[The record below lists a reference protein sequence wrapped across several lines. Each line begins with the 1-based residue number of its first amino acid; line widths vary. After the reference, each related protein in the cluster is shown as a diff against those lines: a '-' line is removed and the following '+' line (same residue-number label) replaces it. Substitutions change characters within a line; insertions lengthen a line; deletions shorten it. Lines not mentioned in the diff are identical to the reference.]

1 MKHLIDYIEEC
12 GEGCSTPGNTM
23 GMGNPMPPTEE
34 APGSEP
40 LCGKC
45 KKEKKKKKVT
55 ESILDTDDSEK
66 NLDANI
72 IMSWLKKMAGDA
84 QVEKCIT
91 LNDDLSISIKSRLG
105 IYLEEPIPD
114 YIRIKEID
122 GRGILEMETDRSI
135 QDLII
140 PADFLPKE
148 FDTLSIRHFN
158 KGAVIFKS
166 RNLKLERFIAYG
178 DVASIEFPSIFKC
191 GDLDLSTCD
200 QLADVKNISAVKQ
213 ANFPASMGANLI
225 KKYMKFKGTIK
236 MNGFGPY

>member
-12 GEGCSTPGNTM
+12 SEGCSTPGNTM
-23 GMGNPMPPTEE
+23 GMGNPMLPTEE

-55 ESILDTDDSEK
+55 ESILDTDDGEK
-66 NLDANI
+66 NLDTKI
-72 IMSWLKKMAGDA
+72 IMSWFKKMAGDA
-84 QVEKCIT
+84 QAEQCIT

-122 GRGILEMETDRSI
+122 GRGILEIETDKGMD
-135 QDLII
+135 DLII

-148 FDTLSIRHFN
+148 FDTLTIRHLN

-166 RNLKLERFIAYG
+166 RNLKLERFTVYG
-178 DVASIEFPSIFKC
+178 DVTSIEFPSIFKC
-191 GDLDLSTCD
+191 DDLNLSSCD
-200 QLADVKNISAVKQ
+200 QLADVKNISMVKQ

-225 KKYMKFKGTIK
+225 RKYTKCKGAIK

>member
-72 IMSWLKKMAGDA
+72 IMSWLRKVAGDA
-84 QVEKCIT
+84 QAEKSIS
-91 LNDDLSISIKSRLG
+91 LNDDLSISVKGRLG
-105 IYLEEPIPD
+105 IDLEEPIPD

-122 GRGILEMETDRSI
+122 GRGILAIESNRGM

-140 PADFLPKE
+140 PENFLPKE
-148 FDTLSIRHFN
+148 FTELTIYHYN
-158 KGAVIFKS
+158 EGAVIFKS
-166 RNLKLERFIAYG
+166 RNLKLERFTANG
-178 DVASIEFPSIFKC
+178 DMARIEFPSIFKC
-191 GDLDLSTCD
+191 DDLNLSSCN

-213 ANFPASMGANLI
+213 ANFPTSMGANLI
-225 KKYMKFKGTIK
+225 KKYMKFKGQIK

>member
-55 ESILDTDDSEK
+55 ESILDTDNSEK

-72 IMSWLKKMAGDA
+72 IMSWLKKAAGDA
-84 QVEKCIT
+84 QVEKCIS
-91 LNDDLSISIKSRLG
+91 LNDDLSISIKSRLE
-105 IYLEEPIPD
+105 IDLEEPIPD

-122 GRGILEMETDRSI
+122 GRGILAIEADKNM

-140 PADFLPKE
+140 PENFLPKE
-148 FDTLSIRHFN
+148 FADLTIYHYN
-158 KGAVIFKS
+158 GAVIFKS
-166 RNLKLERFIAYG
+166 RNLKLERFTAYG
-178 DVASIEFPSIFKC
+178 DMTSIEFPSIFKC
-191 GDLDLSTCD
+191 DDLNLSSCEH
-200 QLADVKNISAVKQ
+200 LADVKNISVVKQ
-213 ANFPASMGANLI
+213 ANFPTSMGANLI
-225 KKYMKFKGTIK
+225 RKYMKFKGQIK

>member
-1 MKHLIDYIEEC
+1 MKRLIDYIEEC

-55 ESILDTDDSEK
+55 ESILDTDNSEK

-72 IMSWLKKMAGDA
+72 IMSWLKKAAGDA
-84 QVEKCIT
+84 QAEKCISI
-91 LNDDLSISIKSRLG
+91 NDDLSISIKGRLG
-105 IYLEEPIPD
+105 IDLEEPIPD

-122 GRGILEMETDRSI
+122 GRGILAIESDKNM

-148 FDTLSIRHFN
+148 LTDLTIYHYN
-158 KGAVIFKS
+158 GAVIFKS
-166 RNLKLERFIAYG
+166 RNLKLERFTAYG
-178 DVASIEFPSIFKC
+178 DMKSIEFPSIFKC
-191 GDLDLSTCD
+191 DDLNLSSCE
-200 QLADVKNISAVKQ
+200 QLVDVKNIGAVKQ
-213 ANFPASMGANLI
+213 ANFPTSMGANLI
-225 KKYMKFKGTIK
+225 RKYTKFKGSIK

>member
-12 GEGCSTPGNTM
+12 GEGCATPGNTM

-34 APGSEP
+34 AQGSEP

-55 ESILDTDDSEK
+55 ESILDTDNSEK

-72 IMSWLKKMAGDA
+72 IMSWIKKVAGDA
-84 QVEKCIT
+84 QAEKCIS

-105 IYLEEPIPD
+105 IDLEEPIPD

-122 GRGILEMETDRSI
+122 GRGILEIETNKDM

-148 FDTLSIRHFN
+148 ISTLTIHHFN

-166 RNLKLERFIAYG
+166 RNLKLERFTAYG
-178 DVASIEFPSIFKC
+178 EVTSIEFPSVFKC
-191 GDLDLSTCD
+191 DDLNLSSCE
-200 QLADVKNISAVKQ
+200 QLVDVKNISAVKQ
-213 ANFPASMGANLI
+213 ANFPTSMGANLI
-225 KKYMKFKGTIK
+225 RKYMKFKGEIK

>member
-12 GEGCSTPGNTM
+12 GEGCATPGNTM

-66 NLDANI
+66 NLDVNI
-72 IMSWLKKMAGDA
+72 IMSWLKKTAGDA
-84 QVEKCIT
+84 QLERCISI
-91 LNDDLSISIKSRLG
+91 NDDLSISIKGRLA
-105 IYLEEPIPD
+105 IDLEEPIPD

-122 GRGILEMETDRSI
+122 GRGILAIESDKSM

-148 FDTLSIRHFN
+148 LTNLTIYHYN
-158 KGAVIFKS
+158 GAVIFKS
-166 RNLKLERFIAYG
+166 RNLKLERFTAYG
-178 DVASIEFPSIFKC
+178 DMKSIEFPSIFKC
-191 GDLDLSTCD
+191 DDLNLSTCE
-200 QLADVKNISAVKQ
+200 QLVDVKNISAVKQ
-213 ANFPASMGANLI
+213 VNFPTFMGANLI
-225 KKYMKFKGTIK
+225 RKYTKFKGTIK

>member
-1 MKHLIDYIEEC
+1 MKRLIDYIEEC

-66 NLDANI
+66 NLDVNI
-72 IMSWLKKMAGDA
+72 IMSWLRKAAGDA
-84 QVEKCIT
+84 QAEKCISI
-91 LNDDLSISIKSRLG
+91 NDDLSISIKGRLG
-105 IYLEEPIPD
+105 IDLEEPIPD

-122 GRGILEMETDRSI
+122 GRGILAIESDKNM

-148 FDTLSIRHFN
+148 LTDLTIYHYN
-158 KGAVIFKS
+158 GAVIFKS
-166 RNLKLERFIAYG
+166 RNLKLERFTAYG
-178 DVASIEFPSIFKC
+178 DMKSIEFPSIFKC
-191 GDLDLSTCD
+191 DDLNLSSCE
-200 QLADVKNISAVKQ
+200 QLADVKNIGMVKQ
-213 ANFPASMGANLI
+213 ANFPSSMGANLI
-225 KKYMKFKGTIK
+225 RKYTKFKGTIK

>member
-1 MKHLIDYIEEC
+1 MKRLIDYIEEC

-66 NLDANI
+66 NLDVNI
-72 IMSWLKKMAGDA
+72 IMSWLRKVAGDA
-84 QVEKCIT
+84 QAEKCISI
-91 LNDDLSISIKSRLG
+91 NDDLSISIKSRLG
-105 IYLEEPIPD
+105 IDLEEPIPD
-114 YIRIKEID
+114 YIHIKEIG
-122 GRGILEMETDRSI
+122 GRGILAIESDKSM

-148 FDTLSIRHFN
+148 FTELTIYHYN
-158 KGAVIFKS
+158 GAVIFKS
-166 RNLKLERFIAYG
+166 RNLKLERFTAYG
-178 DVASIEFPSIFKC
+178 DMKSIEFPSIFKC
-191 GDLDLSTCD
+191 DDLNLSSCE
-200 QLADVKNISAVKQ
+200 QLVDVKNISAVKQ
-213 ANFPASMGANLI
+213 VNFPTSMGANLI
-225 KKYMKFKGTIK
+225 RKYTKFKGTIK

>member
-55 ESILDTDDSEK
+55 ESILDTDNSEK

-72 IMSWLKKMAGDA
+72 IMSWLKKAAGDA
-84 QVEKCIT
+84 QVEKCIS

-105 IYLEEPIPD
+105 IDLEEPIPD

-122 GRGILEMETDRSI
+122 GRGILAIEADKNM

-140 PADFLPKE
+140 PENFLPKE
-148 FDTLSIRHFN
+148 FADLTIYHYN
-158 KGAVIFKS
+158 GAVIFKS
-166 RNLKLERFIAYG
+166 RNLKLERFTAYG
-178 DVASIEFPSIFKC
+178 DMTSIEFPSIFKC
-191 GDLDLSTCD
+191 DDLNLSSCEH
-200 QLADVKNISAVKQ
+200 LADVKNISTVKQ
-213 ANFPASMGANLI
+213 ANFPTSMGANLI
-225 KKYMKFKGTIK
+225 RKYMKFKGQIK

>member
-1 MKHLIDYIEEC
+1 MKRLIDYIEEC

-66 NLDANI
+66 NLDVNI
-72 IMSWLKKMAGDA
+72 IMSWLKKAAGDA
-84 QVEKCIT
+84 QLERCISI
-91 LNDDLSISIKSRLG
+91 NDDLSISIKGRLG
-105 IYLEEPIPD
+105 IDLEEPIPD

-122 GRGILEMETDRSI
+122 GRGILAIESDKSM

-148 FDTLSIRHFN
+148 LTDLTIYHYN
-158 KGAVIFKS
+158 GAVIFKS
-166 RNLKLERFIAYG
+166 RNLKLERFTAYG
-178 DVASIEFPSIFKC
+178 DMKSIEFPSIFKC
-191 GDLDLSTCD
+191 DDLNLSSCE
-200 QLADVKNISAVKQ
+200 QLVDVKNIGMVKQ
-213 ANFPASMGANLI
+213 ANFPTSMGANLI
-225 KKYMKFKGTIK
+225 RKYIKFKGTIK